1 MDYGVCVGGST
12 AAVCQNLGWRC
23 VYALLWPESMRMTS
37 PGGWG
42 GAQTSLL
49 RVRQRKQTDP
59 YIAAMGTVTFH
70 AVWLQAHDHMRMC
83 SDLFSNSVMWSVEW
97 APNLVSA
104 MVVFGIYWCRWCH
117 GWGMLVRDNDRHYKG
132 GA

>member
-1 MDYGVCVGGST
+1 MGLVGLPWLKLTPFADAGMCNIWRGADGGDYLLVSGLWSLCGRVDGRSVSKPC
-12 AAVCQNLGWRC
+12 GWRC
-23 VYALLWPESMRMTS
+23 VCALLWPESMRMTS

-49 RVRQRKQTDP
+49 RVKQRKQTDP

-83 SDLFSNSVMWSVEW
+83 SDLFS
-97 APNLVSA
+97 
-104 MVVFGIYWCRWCH
+104 
-117 GWGMLVRDNDRHYKG
+117 
-132 GA
+132 